1 MGLLSKILGGSTAL
15 LLVVCFVLFGIT
27 KIQKKSIINLKSEE
41 EKTREKSE
49 LLVIKVRE
57 DSLEHLNSIKE
68 MQSVMQQVNNKNK
81 SLEREN
87 TQLRKGIRLDLL
99 TVRKRT
105 FSNKYDSVYTIGY
118 KYIDK

>member
-27 KIQKKSIINLKSEE
+27 KVQNKSIINLKSEE